1 MASVSTKVEVQGA
14 KQFSNDFK
22 ESARAVKSA
31 SAELKFFSNE
41 LNRNGASADALKNK
55 LNSLNKAF
63 DSEGD
68 AIAKLES
75 RLKVLADNG
84 AENTDEW
91 VKWTTELYK
100 HRDAQAQI
108 QSEIQD
114 TVNELDKLENGAD
127 EAGNEVDDLGSKAKS
142 AGNQIG
148 DSFAQDIAKATVFMT
163 KLVDVAIEVAKAVWN
178 VGKGAVQYNAQMGS
192 YSRTIEAF
200 FKTSGQGA
208 EEASKNTADLIANQ
222 KELSAQIGIGADKL
236 IDANKMLIAS
246 GVNGD
251 RSQKAISSL
260 AKAIVATG
268 GGNEELSRMAQ
279 NLQQISNTGKAS
291 TQDMKQFAMAGV
303 DVYGLL
309 ADSTGKTIEQLK
321 EMDITFD
328 MIVDALD
335 KATQEG
341 GKFFEASQVG
351 ASTLNGQMSLL
362 SSTVQEGLGTAF
374 QPINDVLREKLIPA
388 ATDFVENI
396 DWQKVGEGMASVAEA
411 LANTLSTIQELKDW
425 YVSIYGEPA
434 QETIDA
440 FSSSNEEL
448 KNSFYETLGAVNLID
463 PSMAG
468 AVEAVKGHGNHMV
481 MEFDGMKEGVTK
493 SVQETA
499 GEVKNELIDMGW
511 EMLQQ
516 GETDARQLGQ
526 GIANGSISAETET
539 KTMMDSIMAE
549 VDKRSQAEQY
559 GADFVSGFAT
569 GMHRNNGLVAN
580 AASALAS
587 TISRILHFSRP
598 DEGPLR
604 DYETWMPHF
613 IEGLAASMR
622 ANEWRLANATQD
634 LASAVSNTYNNNV
647 TFNITQREGESGTAL
662 ARRINRQL
670 GEVY

>member
-1 MASVSTKVEVQGA
+1 MASVSTKVEVEGA
-14 KQFSNDFK
+14 RQFKNDFQ
-22 ESARAVKSA
+22 ESARAVKAA

-41 LNRNGASADALKNK
+41 LNRNGASADALRNK
-55 LNSLNKAF
+55 LTALNKAY

-68 AIAKLES
+68 AIAKLQA
-75 RLKVLADNG
+75 RLDVLTEAG
-84 AENTDEW
+84 AENSDEF
-91 VKWTTELYK
+91 VKLTAELYK
-100 HRDAQAQI
+100 HKDAQSQI
-108 QSEIQD
+108 QSEIQG
-114 TVNELDKLENGAD
+114 TTNELTKLESGAD
-127 EAGNEVDDLGSKAKS
+127 EAGNEVNELGSKAQT

-148 DSFAQDIAKATVFMT
+148 DSFAQDIAKATVFMN
-163 KLVDVAIEVAKAVWN
+163 KLVDVAIDVGKAVWN
-178 VGKGAVQYNAQMGS
+178 VGKGAVQYNAQMES

-200 FKTSGQGA
+200 FKTSGQTA
-208 EEASKNTADLIANQ
+208 EEASKNTADLLANQ
-222 KELSAQIGIGADKL
+222 KQLSAQVGIGADKL

-246 GVNGD
+246 GVNGEK
-251 RSQKAISSL
+251 SQKAISAL

-268 GGNEELSRMAQ
+268 GGNEELSRMSQ
-279 NLQQISNTGKAS
+279 NLQQISNSGKAS
-291 TQDMKQFAMAGV
+291 TQDLKQFAMAGV

-309 ADSTGKTIEQLK
+309 SGSTGKTVEELK
-321 EMDITFD
+321 KMDITFD
-328 MIVDALD
+328 MIVEALD
-335 KATQEG
+335 SATQEG

-374 QPINDVLREKLIPA
+374 QPINDVLREQLIPA
-388 ATDFVENI
+388 ATEFVENI

-411 LANTLSTIQELKDW
+411 LANTLTTIQELKDW
-425 YVSIYGEPA
+425 YISVYGEPA
-434 QETIDA
+434 QQTIDA
-440 FSSSNEEL
+440 FTSSNEEL
-448 KNSFYETLGAVNLID
+448 KNSFYETLGAVNLVD
-463 PSMAG
+463 SSMAG

-481 MEFDGMKEGVTK
+481 MEFDGMQEGVTK

-516 GETDARQLGQ
+516 GETDARQLGE

-539 KTMMDSIMAE
+539 KTMMDSILAE
-549 VDKRSQAEQY
+549 VDKRAQAETY

-580 AASALAS
+580 AASALAN

-613 IEGLAASMR
+613 VEGLASTMR

-647 TFNITQREGESGTAL
+647 TFNIT
-662 ARRINRQL
+662 
-670 GEVY
+670 